1 MGARRQKVE
10 KSINQFFLYF
20 FRGLL
25 MVAPFGATFYLISV
39 TLKKVDKLISFGIP
53 GLGILIVISSITLL
67 GYIGSTLLIQSVF
80 GFTESLIGKIPF
92 ISKLYSS
99 LKDFT
104 SAFANS
110 KGKFDKPV
118 LLKVSRMDDI
128 YRIGFITQS
137 QLDDIGLHDY
147 LAVYL
152 PNSYD
157 ISGMLVLVQ
166 RELIKPLDMESAD
179 VMKFI
184 VSGAVVASKDHAQND
199 NVHRE

>member
-1 MGARRQKVE
+1 
-10 KSINQFFLYF
+10 
-20 FRGLL
+20 

-53 GLGILIVISSITLL
+53 GLGIFIVISSITLL

-80 GFTESLIGKIPF
+80 GFTESLIKKIPF

-104 SAFANS
+104 AAFANS
-110 KGKFDKPV
+110 KSKFDKPV
-118 LLKVSRMDDI
+118 LLKVSQMDNI
-128 YRIGFITQS
+128 YRIGFITKS
-137 QLDDIGLHDY
+137 QLDDLGLHDY

-184 VSGAVVASKDHAQND
+184 VSGAVVTSKDHAQND
-199 NVHRE
+199 NVYHE

>member
-1 MGARRQKVE
+1 MGTRRQKVE
-10 KSINQFFLYF
+10 KFVNQFFLYF

-53 GLGILIVISSITLL
+53 GLGIFIVISSITLL

-80 GFTESLIGKIPF
+80 GFTESLIRKIPF

-118 LLKVSRMDDI
+118 LLKVSKMDDV

-157 ISGMLVLVQ
+157 ISGVLVLVP
-166 RELIKPLDMESAD
+166 RKLIKPLDMESAD

-184 VSGAVVASKDHAQND
+184 VSGAVVASRDHT
-199 NVHRE
+199 